1 MAQRKKNQWG
11 GLLLP
16 PNMGSGPVLPPELR
30 PHPRP
35 VFGPPIP
42 PGWHPPK
49 PLGPPSHNGVVYPVG
64 GYIPPINTNTA
75 SPHPTKP
82 PTKPPAKPPTQPRGS
97 SSNAPSRT
105 VNRYG
110 TTSGSSGGSASRGV
124 SGASTGTSRPRTFTD
139 GSGTVRNVKPA
150 RTPRTPAKTAGP
162 KVDPL
167 QALVDQMISGM
178 NLPMK
183 NEKKNVAAQ
192 SMGNI
197 NQTNRLSDF
206 YDQQVQGIQG
216 QSNMDLGAMM
226 NRAAELKGLS
236 AETIAKNQEYLKS
249 LMAPTNGGTG
259 DAQVADAAGH
269 TQSDLAGM
277 NDQMAQE
284 LAGAG
289 GSLNSRMGSY
299 RVAGRAQQREMNQ
312 QELLARAAQQRELD
326 QQMLENK
333 AKSPQM
339 LYEMRAAQQEA
350 DLKAQVAQAEWGL
363 KQQSQASTDA
373 YRQGQLAIDAARLE
387 MDANKPAKQEAP
399 GIYGNIPKRYD
410 ERVSKVYDQIMSGV
424 GGGVVKTPWREA
436 HKQLVNAA
444 NLNPTTAALLASK
457 WFPES
462 ITSSNPKNIR
472 SMLSSRG
479 VSLPAQRK
487 IITQYFGADGWR
499 IANSRREGLLAPV
512 GNVIDGL
519 NGA

>member
-1 MAQRKKNQWG
+1 MARNRFNPLGALQ
-11 GLLLP
+11 P
-16 PNMGSGPVLPPELR
+16 PPGA
-30 PHPRP
+30 PRP
-35 VFGPPIP
+35 VHWPTQPKPVHDTGAAGSIFGPPYGP
-42 PGWHPPK
+42 FNPTNALRPVRPK
-49 PLGPPSHNGVVYPVG
+49 PA
-64 GYIPPINTNTA
+64 A
-75 SPHPTKP
+75 STRPKP
-82 PTKPPAKPPTQPRGS
+82 APKPAAD
-97 SSNAPSRT
+97 NAPSRT

-110 TTSGSSGGSASRGV
+110 TTSGSSRGSASQGV

-139 GSGTVRNVKPA
+139 GSGTVRNVKPSRA
-150 RTPRTPAKTAGP
+150 PRTPAKPAGP

-167 QALVDQMISGM
+167 QQLVDQMISGM
-178 NLPMK
+178 NMPME

-192 SMGNI
+192 SAGNI

-206 YDQQVQGIQG
+206 YDQQVAGIQG

-312 QELLARAAQQRELD
+312 QELLARAAQQRQLD

-339 LYEMRAAQQEA
+339 LYEMRAAQQDA

-373 YRQGQLAIDAARLE
+373 YRQGQLALSAARLNAA
-387 MDANKPAKQEAP
+387 ANKPAKGEAP
-399 GIYGNIPKRYD
+399 GRYGNIPKRYD
-410 ERVSKVYDQIMSGV
+410 AAIQKVYDQIMSGV
-424 GGGVVKTPWREA
+424 NGVGEDGKPLVRTPWRET
-436 HKQLVNAA
+436 HKQLVNAG
-444 NLNPTTAALLASK
+444 LNPTTAALLSSK

-462 ITSSNPKNIR
+462 ITKSDPVNIKK
-472 SMLSSRG
+472 MLDGRG
-479 VSLPAQRK
+479 VSPAAQRR
-487 IITQYFGADGWR
+487 IINQYFGAEGWK
-499 IANSRREGLLAPV
+499 IATNPSRVAADDFLDNYR
-512 GNVIDGL
+512 
-519 NGA
+519 